1 MSTIPNFL
9 REPEWHV
16 DIVMCLDATG
26 SMHHVIDKVCDNALC
41 LHQKLKD
48 FMFEHDREL
57 KGLRLKVIL
66 FRDYGIDA
74 EPMVETEFFNI
85 TDGED
90 DQSGD
95 FHDFICNVRAGG
107 GGDRP
112 ENALEALTFA
122 LRSDWTRLGTHRRHI
137 VLLCTDAPALPLGAR
152 SDSDCYPAD
161 MPKDLEELSKIW
173 EEDMDRRAKRIFL
186 YAPYE
191 EPWDMLEMWTQ
202 CFHCDMDSY
211 DKFDFDECL
220 RMMSFS

>member
-1 MSTIPNFL
+1 MKNNRL
-9 REPEWHV
+9 G
-16 DIVMCLDATG
+16 MN
-26 SMHHVIDKVCDNALC
+26 DKML
-41 LHQKLKD
+41 
-48 FMFEHDREL
+48 E
-57 KGLRLKVIL
+57 
-66 FRDYGIDA
+66 YGILRPYPNIFGFSTTRHGGVG
-74 EPMVETEFFNI
+74 EETYATFNC
-85 TDGED
+85 T
-90 DQSGD
+90 
-95 FHDFICNVRAGG
+95 HYC
-107 GGDRP
+107 GDRP

-152 SDSDCYPAD
+152 SDRDCYPTD